1 MSGNSET
8 KVRPVV
14 HSEPAH
20 TDNKRKRQA
29 LAPWATGAIIAAVIM
44 MIAASLLRASWM
56 PPSMQ
61 MPHLGPPWEIAQKVA
76 PKYVV
81 LAIWFAG
88 ALGGGGVIAALVA
101 LRRGETLPLRTLVIT
116 GLLALAIMT
125 VLPPVGSTD
134 AIDYAVYGHIAAI
147 GHSPYVMVPAQ
158 YRALTHT
165 KGIPGGWSQIPSVY
179 GPLATF
185 EQFIAA
191 KLGGASLART
201 VFWLKVVNA
210 FAFAGV
216 ALVAD
221 RLLRNDPATRARAHV
236 LWTVN
241 PLLLWNLVAAG
252 HIDLVAAAVGLAG
265 LLIAD
270 RWVTGAPLWRALAA
284 GLCAGLAIDIK
295 ANYAL
300 FLLAICWAFRRN
312 IRELLVSVGGALLVL
327 VPSYAGS
334 GMAAIKAPVTRA
346 ADVTGYGFYG
356 FYGPFLHH
364 LGFSLSY
371 AAIAAG
377 CLLIPVAWLTITR
390 LPPGLSP
397 LAGTT
402 GGSGGLSPLAGTT
415 GGSGGLSPL
424 AGTTG
429 GSGGSSPLAGT
440 VRGEG
445 QAVRVALAL
454 GLTWLLLWPDQFAWY
469 SVMIICVLVFYPAT
483 RLDWLA
489 IAWLTAL
496 TIADMPG
503 RGLHPDRGLG
513 TLPHELQ
520 KQFLQHFAPLV
531 MLVVAIALVVLCLNG
546 RWRAPEASGGVPL
559 AAPPQSSPL
568 DAAATS

>member
-61 MPHLGPPWEIAQKVA
+61 MPHLGPPWEIAQKVT

-116 GLLALAIMT
+116 GLLALAILT

-201 VFWLKVVNA
+201 VFWLKLVNA

-221 RLLRNDPATRARAHV
+221 RLLRNDPASRARAHV

-364 LGFSLSY
+364 LGFSLKY

-397 LAGTT
+397 GESRGSSRLASTT
-402 GGSGGLSPLAGTT
+402 G
-415 GGSGGLSPL
+415 
-424 AGTTG
+424 
-429 GSGGSSPLAGT
+429 
-440 VRGEG
+440 GEG

-568 DAAATS
+568 DAAAPS